1 MRLLSGLVRVMGSSP
16 LPKRRNGPHPNQ
28 EPVCWG
34 LQPIRQIS
42 IPAIVGLFVA
52 IVVLSGVL
60 GGLWLLKHPKDL
72 GGAMAVPAV
81 VVAYLGF
88 GIALLQAYRNS
99 LSDVSERSW
108 RFRWSSRVWRS
119 SSRVWRWSSR
129 VWRSSS
135 RVSLIH
141 DRP

>member
-1 MRLLSGLVRVMGSSP
+1 MHLFRHPECVEQSKKYLRL

-88 GIALLQAYRNS
+88 GVALLQAYSSCLAEDES
-99 LSDVSERSW
+99 LA
-108 RFRWSSRVWRS
+108 
-119 SSRVWRWSSR
+119 
-129 VWRSSS
+129 
-135 RVSLIH
+135 
-141 DRP
+141 